1 MLEQLERAQAELAQA
16 TDKHTHAS
24 EAKKKARKDKAPDAD
39 VKALFA
45 VEKAADTKK
54 KEAKKRVDELTKQFN
69 EGAGKPLILPK
80 EARKDRS
87 GL

>member
-24 EAKKKARKDKAPDAD
+24 EAKKKARKDKKPDAE

-45 VEKAADTKK
+45 VEKAAGDKK
-54 KEAKKRVDELTKQFN
+54 KVAKKKVDDLKKEIN
-69 EGAGKPLILPK
+69 EAAK
-80 EARKDRS
+80 
-87 GL
+87 